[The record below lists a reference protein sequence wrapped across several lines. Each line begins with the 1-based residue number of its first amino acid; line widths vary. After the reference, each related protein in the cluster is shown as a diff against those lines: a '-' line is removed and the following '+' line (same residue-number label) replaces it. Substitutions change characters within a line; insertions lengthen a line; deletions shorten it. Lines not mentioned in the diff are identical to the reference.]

1 MKYCTN
7 CGTQMADDIYTC
19 PACGCGP
26 KPTNRPARQLKSNR
40 GALKTILLTIL
51 TLGIYSLV
59 LYGNMSSEI
68 NLSASQHD
76 GKKTMNYYLLF
87 FLVGPLTLGIGTLVW
102 YHKLSKRI
110 GEELKY
116 RNIDYSF
123 GAGSFWLWNVLGI
136 LILVGPI
143 VYLHKITKAMN
154 LINEDY
160 NING

>member
-1 MKYCTN
+1 
-7 CGTQMADDIYTC
+7 MADDIYTC
-19 PACGCGP
+19 PTCGCGP
-26 KPTNRPARQLKSNR
+26 KSTNRPARQLKSNR

-68 NLSASQHD
+68 NISASQHD

-87 FLVGPLTLGIGTLVW
+87 FLVGPLTLGIGALVW
-102 YHKLSKRI
+102 YHKFSKRI

-143 VYLHKITKAMN
+143 VYLHKVTKAMN